1 MRTTLSIDSALLQR
15 AKTRAAQRG
24 QSLGQYIESVI
35 RRDLVLP
42 RVHRPSP
49 ELPVFTRGTGMCPG
63 IDPSSNGAIYSLLDT
78 SGDPA

>member
-1 MRTTLSIDSALLQR
+1 MRTTLWIDSVLLRR

-24 QSLGQYIESVI
+24 QSLGQCIESVI

-42 RVHRPSP
+42 QARGPSP

-63 IDPSSNGAIYSLLDT
+63 IDPSSNGAIYGVLDT